1 MQCLSVAAASIL
13 AKVERDGMMRELHHE
28 YPAFGWDENK
38 GYGTATHKDAL
49 RAAGPTP
56 YHRVSWQLLAD

>member
-13 AKVERDGMMRELHHE
+13 AKVERDRLMRTLHTE
-28 YPAFGWDENK
+28 FPAFAWNENK
-38 GYGTATHKDAL
+38 GYGTASHKEAL

-56 YHRVSWQLLAD
+56 YHRVSWQIL